1 MRGICRITTDLPV
14 WTEADSTIWDTN
26 SVMEILAMDKYDR
39 NKLYEEV
46 WHEPVS
52 TVAKRYGVS
61 DTALA
66 KACRRLSVP
75 LPPRGYWAKV
85 KSGQPV
91 TRPELPDPI
100 PDKPSTASM
109 DQNKE
114 TNMQNGLPEKRNKK
128 AGRAVKKNIEHEP
141 QEHLKQQINVFMR
154 YHMVEKED
162 IVYLLSI

>member
-1 MRGICRITTDLPV
+1 
-14 WTEADSTIWDTN
+14 
-26 SVMEILAMDKYDR
+26 MDKYDR

-66 KACRRLSVP
+66 KACRRLNVP

-91 TRPELPDPI
+91 TRPELPGPI
-100 PDKPSTASM
+100 PDKPSIASM
-109 DQNKE
+109 DQEKG
-114 TNMQNGLPEKRNKK
+114 TNMQNGMPRKRNKK
-128 AGRAVKKNIEHEP
+128 AGRAVKKDIEYEP
-141 QEHLKQQINVFMR
+141 QEHFKQQIKVFMR
-154 YHMVEKED
+154 HHMVEKED
-162 IVYLLSI
+162 LIHHFKYLISCLDHEGYENYSDSYKKRGSMQNRGGLVV